1 MKKSLTVM
9 AVIVMLCSAKV
20 FAGGFQINEHGARA
34 MSMAGAFTALA
45 NDPSAIYYNPAGLTQ
60 LTGTRFMA
68 GVTLIAPS
76 AKFTGPKP
84 FSTKEYEMESQ
95 LFNPFNLYV
104 TQQLSDEWFVGLGVN
119 NQYGLGTKWQDNWG
133 GRYLAVDTEIRSF
146 FFTPVVAYK
155 FSEQFSA
162 SVGLTYAYADVKI
175 IRNMPLA
182 DPVTGAARPD
192 GQVKMEG
199 DGTAF
204 GFTAGILYKPTKE
217 LSLGLSY
224 RSESKF
230 DFEGDATTKPTTLDF
245 VHPLAGKQS
254 IPLPNGP
261 IKAPLTTPQ
270 NITLGVAYVASDVL
284 TLSADFQ
291 YIGWSSYDKL
301 EVTFEKYD
309 LAPTVP
315 GNQNV
320 QSADRNYKNTF
331 ILRGGAEYTVSDV
344 FTLRGGLLYD
354 KNPVEDAYV
363 EPTLPDADR
372 IGFNI
377 GFGYKFTENLSVDVS
392 YLLLTFAEREIS
404 NSKFGFNGTYQNMA
418 HLFGLNFSYN
428 L

>member
-1 MKKSLTVM
+1 
-9 AVIVMLCSAKV
+9 
-20 FAGGFQINEHGARA
+20 
-34 MSMAGAFTALA
+34 
-45 NDPSAIYYNPAGLTQ
+45 
-60 LTGTRFMA
+60 
-68 GVTLIAPS
+68 
-76 AKFTGPKP
+76 
-84 FSTKEYEMESQ
+84 
-95 LFNPFNLYV
+95 
-104 TQQLSDEWFVGLGVN
+104 
-119 NQYGLGTKWQDNWG
+119 
-133 GRYLAVDTEIRSF
+133 
-146 FFTPVVAYK
+146 
-155 FSEQFSA
+155 
-162 SVGLTYAYADVKI
+162 
-175 IRNMPLA
+175 
-182 DPVTGAARPD
+182 
-192 GQVKMEG
+192 MEG

>member
-1 MKKSLTVM
+1 MKKSLTVI
-9 AVIVMLCSAKV
+9 AVIAMLCSAKV

-60 LTGTRFMA
+60 LTGTHFMA

-84 FSTKEYEMESQ
+84 STKEYEMESQ
-95 LFNPFNLYV
+95 VFNPFNFYA
-104 TQQLSDEWFVGLGVN
+104 TQQLSEDWFVGIGVN
-119 NQYGLGTKWQDNWG
+119 NQYGLGTKWDNNWA

-146 FFTPVVAYK
+146 YFTPVVAYK

-175 IRNMPLA
+175 IRNTPLA
-182 DPVTGAARPD
+182 DPVTGQQRPD
-192 GQVKMEG
+192 GQVTLKG
-199 DGTAF
+199 DGTAI

-217 LSLGLSY
+217 FSLGLSY

-230 DFEGDATTKPTTLDF
+230 DFEGDASTSPATLDF

-254 IPLPNGP
+254 IPLPNGS

-270 NITLGVAYVASDVL
+270 NLTLGLGYIASEAL

-315 GNQNV
+315 GVQNV
-320 QSADRNYKNTF
+320 QSANRMYENTF
-331 ILRGGAEYTVSDV
+331 ILRAGAEYKVSNE

-354 KNPVEDAYV
+354 NNPVQDEYV

-377 GFGYKFTENLSVDVS
+377 GFGYKFTENLSVDVA
-392 YLLLTFAEREIS
+392 YLLLTFAEREIT
-404 NSKFGFNGTYQNMA
+404 NSKFGLNGTYQNMA
-418 HLFGLNFSYN
+418 HLFGIDFSYS

>member
-1 MKKSLTVM
+1 VKKSLTVI
-9 AVIVMLCSAKV
+9 AVIAMLCSAKV

-60 LTGTRFMA
+60 LTGTHFMA

-76 AKFTGPKP
+76 AKFTGPIP
-84 FSTKEYEMESQ
+84 STKEYEMESQ
-95 LFNPFNLYV
+95 VFTPFNIYV
-104 TQQLSDEWFVGLGVN
+104 TQQLSDDWFVGLGVN
-119 NQYGLGTKWQDNWG
+119 NQYGLGTKWEDDWG

-155 FSEQFSA
+155 FSEQLSV
-162 SVGLTYAYADVKI
+162 SVGLTYAFADVKI
-175 IRNMPLA
+175 IRNTPLA

-192 GQVKMEG
+192 GRITLEG
-199 DGTAF
+199 DGTAI
-204 GFTAGILYKPTKE
+204 GFTAGILYKPIKE
-217 LSLGLSY
+217 FSVGISY

-230 DFEGDATTKPTTLDF
+230 DFTGDASTNPATLDF
-245 VHPLAGKQS
+245 VHPLAGNQS
-254 IPLPNGP
+254 IPLPNGS

-270 NITLGVAYVASDVL
+270 NLTVGIAYMPDDEL
-284 TLSADFQ
+284 TLTADFQ

-301 EVTFEKYD
+301 EVTFETYD

-315 GNQNV
+315 GVQNV
-320 QSADRNYKNTF
+320 QSADRNYENTF
-331 ILRGGAEYTVSDV
+331 IVRAGMEYKINND
-344 FTLRGGLLYD
+344 FTLRGGLLLD
-354 KNPVEDAYV
+354 KNPVQKEYV

-377 GFGYKFTENLSVDVS
+377 GFGYKFTENLSLDFS
-392 YLLLTFAEREIS
+392 YLLLTFSERKVTD
-404 NSKFGFNGTYQNMA
+404 SKFGFNGTYQNMA
-418 HLFGLNFSYN
+418 HLLGIDLSYN